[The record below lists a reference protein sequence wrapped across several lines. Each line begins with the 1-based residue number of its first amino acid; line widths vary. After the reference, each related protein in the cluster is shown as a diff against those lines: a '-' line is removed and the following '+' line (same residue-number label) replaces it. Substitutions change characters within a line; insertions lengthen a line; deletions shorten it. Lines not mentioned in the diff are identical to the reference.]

1 MVKVGVVLDA
11 PRVRLRVGASR
22 THGDE
27 LFEHGVPH
35 LRVPSVGHAVQD
47 DATRATR
54 SAHVVSRVHGFGW
67 YTLYRLRLRV
77 AQPFA
82 STGT

>member
-11 PRVRLRVGASR
+11 PRVRLRVGARR

-35 LRVPSVGHAVQD
+35 LPVSCVWCVMQD

-54 SAHVVSRVHGFGW
+54 SVDVVSRVHDVVG
-67 YTLYRLRLRV
+67 TPYRLRLRV
-77 AQPFA
+77 AHPSA

>member
-11 PRVRLRVGASR
+11 PRILLRIGASR

-27 LFEHGVPH
+27 LFEHDVPH
-35 LRVPSVGHAVQD
+35 LPVSCVGHAVQD

-54 SAHVVSRVHGFGW
+54 SVDVIRGIH
-67 YTLYRLRLRV
+67 
-77 AQPFA
+77 
-82 STGT
+82 